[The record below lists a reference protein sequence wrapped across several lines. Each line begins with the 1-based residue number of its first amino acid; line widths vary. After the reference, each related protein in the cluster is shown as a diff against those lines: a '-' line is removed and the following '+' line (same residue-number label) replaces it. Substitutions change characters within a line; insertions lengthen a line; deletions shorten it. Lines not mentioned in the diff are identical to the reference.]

1 MSIYYRAEQILQI
14 SWEKDEFFHK
24 KYRVEIDSY
33 KENQI
38 TMTIL
43 CTKMNFNRLNN

>member
-14 SWEKDEFFHK
+14 SWERMNFSIK

-33 KENQI
+33 KR
-38 TMTIL
+38 
-43 CTKMNFNRLNN
+43 KA